1 MALRVALCFAN
12 SPAVAR
18 SNLGFQRLIQLFAH
32 IGQRENIE
40 TEQRFAFGEKK
51 KQRPLYQYDALFF
64 SVPFEGDDVNLVKM
78 LFANDLEPLAARRA
92 WGPLIIA
99 GGMAVT
105 LNPEPLAEIIDIAAI
120 GDAEVLLPDIID
132 RLFPLLRSGANLPQL
147 LEAAQEIDGLYLPA
161 RYRFHFDDDGGISG
175 IEDLWTHEAPAPI
188 KRQWVEQL
196 QRDAQPVISNEEI
209 FGGAAVIEASRG
221 CLWGCRFCAA
231 GYVQRPYRER
241 DLEQLWQASQ
251 AALALKP
258 RVGLIGA
265 DIGDLGCLHPL
276 VERIHQAGGNMTP
289 SALRATAVDDKLARA
304 LAVSGK
310 KTATI
315 AAECGTDRL
324 RDIIN
329 KQMHNDDILRAVDRL
344 ADAGIESLRMYFMIG
359 FPMEQDADIDGIVEL
374 SLACRD
380 RLIAGSRQHG
390 RVGKVTL
397 SVNPFIPKPG
407 TPFQWEPFA
416 ALPELKRKVKRL
428 RRAVQGQDNLEIK
441 IESVQQAWEQSI
453 LARADRRLGPL
464 MVETL
469 RGKKGAAA
477 ALLRDALRRG
487 PTLNTKPLQGFA
499 LDDILPWQLVEHG
512 VGSAFL
518 RRERQ
523 RALAHKTTPMCTL
536 ERCRACA
543 IDCGGRKT

>member
-12 SPAVAR
+12 GPVVAR
-18 SNLGFQRLIQLFAH
+18 SNLGFQGLVQLFSQ
-32 IGQRENIE
+32 IENIE

-51 KQRPLYQYDALFF
+51 KLRPMYQYDVLFF

-78 LFANDLEPLAARRA
+78 LFANDLEPLAAKRA

-99 GGMAVT
+99 GGMAIT

-120 GDAEVLLPDIID
+120 GDAEVLLPPIIET
-132 RLFPLLRSGANLPQL
+132 LFPLLRSGAGINPL
-147 LEAAQEIDGLYLPA
+147 LEAAREIPGLYLPA
-161 RYRFHFDDDGGISG
+161 RYRFHFAEDSGISGISG
-175 IEDLWTHEAPAPI
+175 IEDLWSSQDPVPVR
-188 KRQWVEQL
+188 RQWAKQL
-196 QRDAQPVISNEEI
+196 QGDAEAVISHEEI
-209 FGGAAVIEASRG
+209 FSGAAVIEASRG

-251 AALALKP
+251 AALRIRP

-289 SALRATAVDDKLARA
+289 SALRATAVDDKLAQA
-304 LAVSGK
+304 LAISGK

-324 RDIIN
+324 REIIN
-329 KQMHNDDILRAVDRL
+329 KQMLNDDILLAVDRL
-344 ADAGIESLRMYFMIG
+344 AEAGIESLRLYFMIG
-359 FPMEQDADIDGIVEL
+359 FPMEEDADLDGIVEL

-380 RLIAGSRQHG
+380 RLIAGARQHG
-390 RVGKVTL
+390 RVGRVTL

-407 TPFQWEPFA
+407 TPFQWEAFA
-416 ALPELKRKVKRL
+416 STTSLKRKVKML
-428 RRAVQGQDNLEIK
+428 RKAVQREDNLEIK
-441 IESVQQAWEQSI
+441 IESVQEAWEQSI
-453 LARADRRLGPL
+453 LARADRRLGLL
-464 MVETL
+464 MVERL
-469 RGKKGAAA
+469 RGQHGKPAS
-477 ALLRDALRRG
+477 LLREALREQ
-487 PTLNTKPLQGFA
+487 PALIHKPLAGFG
-499 LDDILPWQLVEHG
+499 LDDILPWQLVDHG
-512 VGSAFL
+512 IGVDFL

-523 RALAHKTTPMCTL
+523 RAHAHKTTPMCTL
-536 ERCRACA
+536 DRCRACA
-543 IDCGGRKT
+543 IDCGGTKI